1 MPLITASIVVI
12 LRSFRAYSISPSLQK
27 ARAKDQATQKIQL
40 RRSTLSSIQPA
51 SLNTESFRE
60 SSQADP
66 ADPDALVY
74 NVVDVEEEHGVEI
87 EEEDSLEYMSQFSE
101 ESDMTNEDKLLQR
114 NILKTLMT
122 G

>member
-1 MPLITASIVVI
+1 MV
-12 LRSFRAYSISPSLQK
+12 
-27 ARAKDQATQKIQL
+27 
-40 RRSTLSSIQPA
+40 
-51 SLNTESFRE
+51 
-60 SSQADP
+60 DP